1 MRVDVKI
8 ILLIYNAYAFL
19 FTTSSTGRDP
29 LYSSQILDG
38 L

>member
-19 FTTSSTGRDP
+19 STTSSTGRDI
-29 LYSSQILDG
+29 LYSSQTLNG